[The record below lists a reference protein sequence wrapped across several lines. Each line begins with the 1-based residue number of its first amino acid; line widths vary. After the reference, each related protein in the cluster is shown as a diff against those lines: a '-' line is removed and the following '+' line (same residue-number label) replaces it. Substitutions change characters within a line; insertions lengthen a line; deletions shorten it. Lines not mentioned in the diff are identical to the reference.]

1 MQSVVRQ
8 RGNIAHAGENMF
20 RAIGKALN
28 FLRVGDAAKQSKA
41 HTPFGGCGLEIHN
54 KAASSSDKLV
64 STISHPAEREY
75 RPRRREHASG
85 DRESA

>member
-8 RGNIAHAGENMF
+8 SGNIAHAGEYMF

-41 HTPFGGCGLEIHN
+41 HTHFGGVGLKFITKQQAMVVDFKRN
-54 KAASSSDKLV
+54 QSSGRAG
-64 STISHPAEREY
+64 ISPT
-75 RPRRREHASG
+75 P
-85 DRESA
+85 ESICFGR